1 MITILNQTEILIVE
15 KVEHKLCCEHGDGSL
30 LILMRLAQIITSGLI
45 LGANLQII
53 IFIVNQGSKTFLDWL
68 IIFDCLLCL
77 TDLRIIILILN
88 YSDFVDFCIYH
99 VGLTFFTTLCSKL
112 LSLGIVVY
120 RFTLVLGSSLVFST
134 NQKKVLENIILFVI
148 LSTSLILTGGAVYYK
163 EENRHFLSNKVKLK
177 GQFQQMI
184 YFILVCAGRDH
195 EFFYNSSDFYQIKKI
210 GIPLRGQVWTLSI
223 TNPFFFATL
232 FVLFNGIAINP
243 ICYAAIYRQKLRM
256 KKHLKSSQF
265 KKRTTGIKFSIKV
278 QEKTRSNC
286 DWSQQCSQRFKKK
299 KKPGHCAV

>member
-1 MITILNQTEILIVE
+1 MNSTETNMKEFMITILNQTEILIVE

-30 LILMRLAQIITSGLI
+30 LILMRLAQIITCGLI

-88 YSDFVDFCIYH
+88 YSDFVDFCVYH

-120 RFTLVLGSSLVFST
+120 RFTLVLGSSLVFLP
-134 NQKKVLENIILFVI
+134 NQKKVLENIILFAI

-177 GQFQQMI
+177 G
-184 YFILVCAGRDH
+184 
-195 EFFYNSSDFYQIKKI
+195 
-210 GIPLRGQVWTLSI
+210 
-223 TNPFFFATL
+223 
-232 FVLFNGIAINP
+232 
-243 ICYAAIYRQKLRM
+243 
-256 KKHLKSSQF
+256 
-265 KKRTTGIKFSIKV
+265 
-278 QEKTRSNC
+278 
-286 DWSQQCSQRFKKK
+286 
-299 KKPGHCAV
+299 